1 MERRALTS
9 SLASS
14 ASLANIY
21 GIALRDADQIAAG
34 TDELSLRVR
43 QVLGIV
49 ATLSQYRQLAGSLRG
64 LPHVAGLWEVEGGVV
79 HKVGR
84 GLSEVDNE
92 RGIPL
97 AGAQGVSK
105 GQEEECG
112 EGERPLSPLRE
123 ESEETSKDEET
134 EVWMERLL
142 GKPDRKI
149 FYSSLSLSLSPS
161 FSLSGQGHLL
171 SWKPLPLPLPLH
183 LSH

>member
-1 MERRALTS
+1 MV
-9 SLASS
+9 
-14 ASLANIY
+14 
-21 GIALRDADQIAAG
+21 
-34 TDELSLRVR
+34 DEV
-43 QVLGIV
+43 
-49 ATLSQYRQLAGSLRG
+49 
-64 LPHVAGLWEVEGGVV
+64 GG
-79 HKVGR
+79 

-97 AGAQGVSK
+97 AGAQGVGK

-112 EGERPLSPLRE
+112 EGERPLPPLRE
-123 ESEETSKDEET
+123 ENEETSKDEET
-134 EVWMERLL
+134 EVWMERQS

-149 FYSSLSLSLSPS
+149 FYSSLSLSPSPT